1 MAEVTIK
8 AEQAVGELRP
18 GMVVTVERT
27 PRIDRLIEHGRV
39 TVVEAEAEAEVDERA
54 QERLERNPHAIDAAR
69 AGRANERDAVTVS
82 VDDPGDEADDV
93 RLGDVV
99 DAIAGAVGDT
109 PDDESPDAG

>member
-1 MAEVTIK
+1 MAEVTIR

-39 TVVEAEAEAEVDERA
+39 TVVEAEVDERA

-93 RLGDVV
+93 RLGEVV
-99 DAIAGAVGDT
+99 DAIAGAVGDI